1 MLDQRTMPDEGSDR
15 GLIIKLGDG
24 DGKKKMQVY
33 LFYIS
38 ACYWVNSLRSLVWPF
53 ESFSLNPQVFVTE
66 KNSVKKKSVFPLSRK
81 DTFPHKAI

>member
-1 MLDQRTMPDEGSDR
+1 MLDQRTMPDEESDR

-33 LFYIS
+33 FFYIS

-66 KNSVKKKSVFPLSRK
+66 KNSVKKKISIPVEP
-81 DTFPHKAI
+81 